1 VGLAA
6 DGVES
11 RPAEVGPLEGE
22 CGECGGCTVQL
33 AALGLKTDFK
43 WSDTPVKVSTP
54 PPYSEWER
62 ERERGELVELLELT
76 RGPSHPPSPPL
87 TPPPR
92 PRWTVEISF
101 VEMIGTQ
108 ELRL

>member
-54 PPYSEWER
+54 PPYSE
-62 ERERGELVELLELT
+62 
-76 RGPSHPPSPPL
+76 
-87 TPPPR
+87 
-92 PRWTVEISF
+92 
-101 VEMIGTQ
+101 
-108 ELRL
+108 